1 MKTRID
7 SIVILFLFVT
17 STLFSQNI
25 EQRSIHEIE
34 QVVQNDMQIS
44 NAPGAAIAFIKNGKI
59 AYQKAFGISN
69 AKTKTPVNT
78 STLFLTASVTKVI
91 TTTALLIACEKNNIS
106 VNTPVG
112 KIVSNLSPKLSRL
125 TIHQILSQSSGILDH
140 WPTRKKFKNDLLE
153 YYTRYG
159 DKLVCEELE
168 SVFSYTNFGHALAG
182 LILMKLN
189 ESTFQEAIDAL
200 VFKPLNMNS
209 STFDINIAKLNN
221 YSTGHKNG
229 KVSAHKLIYPLVQ
242 PSASLFSNIN
252 DLARFAICFMNNGV
266 IDNKQV
272 ISKKV
277 IEQMSGNYTEIGV
290 LNVYFGYPN
299 SFYNYGLIGFNFRG
313 IDFIG
318 HPGESASQNILFAMA
333 PDHNSAF
340 ILLSNTGYYPFINSF
355 EKMVETL
362 LPFQEGSEP
371 STPFINNFNKFTG
384 KYYTPNIHRT
394 KEDIIEI
401 EKRGKDL
408 YIRLSEEEI
417 YPLTISGNT
426 TFTYTNPNY
435 KFSMEIKFYPDDK
448 GDIKYLNHFWRTLI
462 KI

>member
-1 MKTRID
+1 
-7 SIVILFLFVT
+7 
-17 STLFSQNI
+17 
-25 EQRSIHEIE
+25 
-34 QVVQNDMQIS
+34 
-44 NAPGAAIAFIKNGKI
+44 
-59 AYQKAFGISN
+59 
-69 AKTKTPVNT
+69 
-78 STLFLTASVTKVI
+78 
-91 TTTALLIACEKNNIS
+91 
-106 VNTPVG
+106 
-112 KIVSNLSPKLSRL
+112 
-125 TIHQILSQSSGILDH
+125 
-140 WPTRKKFKNDLLE
+140 
-153 YYTRYG
+153 
-159 DKLVCEELE
+159 
-168 SVFSYTNFGHALAG
+168 
-182 LILMKLN
+182 
-189 ESTFQEAIDAL
+189 
-200 VFKPLNMNS
+200 
-209 STFDINIAKLNN
+209 
-221 YSTGHKNG
+221 
-229 KVSAHKLIYPLVQ
+229 
-242 PSASLFSNIN
+242 
-252 DLARFAICFMNNGV
+252 MNNGV

-277 IEQMSGNYTEIGV
+277 IKQMSGNYTEIGV